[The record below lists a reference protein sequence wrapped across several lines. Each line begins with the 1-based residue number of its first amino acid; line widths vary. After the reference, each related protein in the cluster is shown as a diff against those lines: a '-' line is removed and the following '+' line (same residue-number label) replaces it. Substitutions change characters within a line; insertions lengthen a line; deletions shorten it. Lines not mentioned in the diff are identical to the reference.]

1 MSIVL
6 RNLMLRLGHE
16 KFLVQGGDWGSIVG
30 SNMAALFPD
39 NVLGYHSN
47 MCSNM
52 GPIGLLKMILANFMP
67 SLFYE
72 KQHSGFFKPLG
83 EFFANTMEEM
93 GYMHL
98 QATKPD
104 TIGTVLA
111 HNPVGLAAYIL
122 EKFSTWTNSG
132 FKHLPD
138 GGLTKRYTMD
148 ALIDNVMIYYITNSI
163 TTSQRLYAEQ
173 FNKEQMGLQ
182 MDRVAVKVPTGCARF
197 MYDLAHTTDCQ
208 LKDKF
213 LNLVQSTYYE
223 DGGHFAAMELPQV
236 LYNDFIEFVKKA
248 NL

>member
-1 MSIVL
+1 
-6 RNLMLRLGHE
+6 MLRLGYE

-30 SNMAALFPD
+30 SNMAALFPE

-47 MCSNM
+47 MCGSF
-52 GPIGLLKMILANFMP
+52 GPISMLKMVLANFMP

-72 KQHSGFFKPLG
+72 KQHSGFFKPLSD
-83 EFFANTMEEM
+83 FFTHTMEEM

-104 TIGTVLA
+104 TIGTALA

-122 EKFSTWTNSG
+122 EKFSTWTNDDY
-132 FKHLPD
+132 KHLPD

-148 ALIDNVMIYYITNSI
+148 ALLDNVMIYFVTNSI

-173 FNKEQMGLQ
+173 FNKQQMGLQ
-182 MDRVAVKVPTGCARF
+182 MERVGIKVPSACARF
-197 MYDLAHTTDCQ
+197 YHDLWHATDCQ

-213 LNLVQSTYYE
+213 LNLVQSTYHE
-223 DGGHFAAMELPQV
+223 EGGHFAAMEVPKA
-236 LYNDFIEFVKKA
+236 LYMDFIEFVNKA
-248 NL
+248 KL

>member
-1 MSIVL
+1 M
-6 RNLMLRLGHE
+6 RNLMIRLGYN
-16 KFLVQGGDWGSIVG
+16 KFVVQGGDWGSIVG
-30 SNMAALFPD
+30 SNLASLFPE
-39 NVLGYHSN
+39 NTLAYHSN
-47 MCSNM
+47 MCGNM
-52 GPIGLLKMILANFMP
+52 GPVSMMKMVAANFIPRM
-67 SLFYE
+67 FFEE
-72 KQHSGFFKPLG
+72 KYSKFFKPLG
-83 EFFANTMEEM
+83 DVFSYLMEES

-122 EKFSTWTNSG
+122 EKFSTWING
-132 FKHLPD
+132 EFKHLPD
-138 GGLTKRYTMD
+138 GGLTKRYTLD
-148 ALIDNVMIYYITNSI
+148 SLLDNVMIYYITNSI

-173 FNKEQMGLQ
+173 FNKAQMGLQ
-182 MDRVAVKVPTGCARF
+182 MDRVVVKAPTGCARF
-197 MYDLAHTTDCQ
+197 LHDLLHNTDCQ

-213 LNLVQSTYYE
+213 LNLVQSTYYD